1 MILLL
6 AGACCWA
13 GFLKSRA
20 LTGRRQELTEW
31 MVLLERW
38 KGELCWKHLPTREL
52 IEQSASWQ
60 EVGHLVFLPLCLQ
73 KLRQGQSLGQAW
85 ESALQEA
92 SNRMDWNQEDI
103 RMAGLVGSF
112 LGASD
117 AQTQSQELQMV
128 LELAEGR
135 LSQAREDELRL
146 GKLYRSLGLLS
157 GAGIAVF
164 LL

>member
-1 MILLL
+1 
-6 AGACCWA
+6 
-13 GFLKSRA
+13 
-20 LTGRRQELTEW
+20 
-31 MVLLERW
+31 
-38 KGELCWKHLPTREL
+38 
-52 IEQSASWQ
+52 
-60 EVGHLVFLPLCLQ
+60 
-73 KLRQGQSLGQAW
+73 
-85 ESALQEA
+85 
-92 SNRMDWNQEDI
+92 MDWNQEDI

-117 AQTQSQELQMV
+117 AQTQSQELQLV

-146 GKLYRSLGLLS
+146 GKLYRSLGLFS